1 MKQNLALTHHF
12 QASVLRVWQAWTD
25 GALVQ
30 QWWGPDHFTCPSAVM
45 DVQVGGSSLLCMRA
59 PAQFGG
65 RDTYS
70 KWTYTE
76 IVPHQKIEFT
86 HTLTDE
92 KGDRVD
98 PVSQGLPADFPQD
111 QRQVVEFED
120 LGDGTTEVIIT
131 EYDWTVGQMMEMS
144 RLGMEQCLHKMAKVL
159 AQNI

>member
-1 MKQNLALTHHF
+1 
-12 QASVLRVWQAWTD
+12 
-25 GALVQ
+25 
-30 QWWGPDHFTCPSAVM
+30 M